1 MPHARGF
8 HALCFSFLCFIQVVL
23 AIAPRDLSNFQG
35 LYSCP
40 VGSSIARVSSVSQVQ
55 KVVKNAKKV
64 KAIGVGHSWWRENFF
79 ASSSTS
85 SFTSSSN
92 EGEET
97 TIPLGGARGMRYVG
111 EIDERKKTVKVGC
124 GITIR
129 DALDSLEKR
138 DTCYRRFLG
147 TSIKRYAVP
156 SRLDPTVLL

>member
-1 MPHARGF
+1 MPRARGF
-8 HALCFSFLCFIQVVL
+8 HALCFSFPCFIRVVV
-23 AIAPRDLSNFQG
+23 AIALRDLSNFQG

-40 VGSSIARVSSVSQVQ
+40 AGASIARVSSVSQVQ

-64 KAIGVGHSWWRENFF
+64 KAIGVGHSWWRENFC
-79 ASSSTS
+79 ASSSS
-85 SFTSSSN
+85 LSSN

-111 EIDERKKTVKVGC
+111 EVDEREKTVKVGC

-129 DALDSLEKR
+129 DLLTLSRRR

-147 TSIKRYAVP
+147 T
-156 SRLDPTVLL
+156 